1 MKFSHAPV
9 FLFALLVV
17 FSCVSCQH
25 KSEKELRHD
34 IFLAEQNNHFRDSEH
49 SPLNEEDLKD
59 FKSINYYP
67 YDPAYCVEAQW
78 RLTPDTEPFHMST
91 TTDRSPLYR
100 KFGELHFE
108 LDARELVLEAYQSIE
123 LMEEDGFEDYLFVP
137 FNDLTNGLTSYG
149 GGRYIDI
156 DIPDSNWVDFDFNNS
171 YHPYCAYNYKY
182 SCPIPPDPNVLD
194 VAIEA
199 GVRTGLN
206 GEIDSLQEEEH

>member
-1 MKFSHAPV
+1 MKILLRP
-9 FLFALLVV
+9 FLFLGPCMALSLL
-17 FSCVSCQH
+17 SCQH

-34 IFLAEQNNHFRDSEH
+34 IFLAEQNAHFRDSEH
-49 SPLNEEDLKD
+49 SPLLEEDRKS
-59 FKSINYYP
+59 FKFINYYP

-100 KFGELHFE
+100 KYGELHFE

-123 LMEEDGFEDYLFVP
+123 LMDEEGFEEYLFVP
-137 FNDLTNGLTSYG
+137 FNDLTNGVTSYG
-149 GGRYIDI
+149 GGRYIDM
-156 DIPDSNWVDFDFNNS
+156 DIPDSSWVEFDFNNS

-182 SCPIPPDPNVLD
+182 SCPVPPDANVLD

-199 GVRTGLN
+199 GVKSGLN
-206 GEIDSLQEEEH
+206 GELPQPEEDH